1 MMASRPGAKT
11 QHAASGVDHAATKNL
26 TMAEVAAWYG
36 VSPRTIRRRIAEG
49 RLKAYRVGPR
59 AIRVSVED
67 LEAMAEPIGSDDGP
81 AA

>member
-1 MMASRPGAKT
+1 MTGRPAHKT
-11 QHAASGVDHAATKNL
+11 QHATSGVERAATKNL

-59 AIRVSVED
+59 AIRVSVAD
-67 LEAMAEPIGSDDGP
+67 LQTMAEPIGSDDDP